1 MWGRWTAGLLLVAA
15 LAAAVVGSWYVW
27 VREQPVTMLT
37 AVAGPRGSDSFRL
50 IADIAEVLERHS
62 TTVRLQV
69 RESRNSSINI
79 SLIQRGSVDLG
90 TIASNTPAVP
100 NVNLVAGLF
109 PDYFLLI
116 ARSGSNIRSVNDLAG
131 KRVAIPESGSPGQ
144 QAFWTIVD
152 HYGMAI
158 DSFRS
163 LSSTRLQSV
172 NRFLTGE
179 VDAVFFLNSI
189 RDPLLIAFVEEAG
202 IRRVG
207 MGFIEI
213 DQAEAMA
220 LKRPFLTPQRIV
232 KGSFNGT
239 PPWPERDISTTS
251 LSRLLVA
258 NEAVNA
264 DAIAELTRVVF
275 EHRLDLLIRMPLS
288 AAITQPTL
296 NSGASLPIHEG
307 AVRYYNRDEPSFL
320 QENAEPMALIV
331 TVFAMLAS
339 FGLAVRRSMQAKA
352 KNRGDD
358 YNEALLDIAKRA
370 RAAHEQAELEPL
382 RVELTQLLEKVVH
395 ALDTDR
401 ITEEGFQSFS
411 FLWGVSRD
419 TVEQRQ
425 ARLAE
430 TAQKLRRSK

>member
-1 MWGRWTAGLLLVAA
+1 MGGRWTAVLLLVAA
-15 LAAAVVGSWYVW
+15 LLAAAVGSWYVW
-27 VREQPVTMLT
+27 LRETPVTTLT

-50 IADIAEVLERHS
+50 IADIAAVVERQS
-62 TTVRLQV
+62 TTLRLQV
-69 RESRNSSINI
+69 RESRNSSVNI

-116 ARSGSNIRSVNDLAG
+116 SRGGSNIRSVNDLIG

-144 QAFWTIVD
+144 RAFWTIID

-163 LSSTRLQSV
+163 LPSTRSELV

-179 VDAVFFLNSI
+179 VDAVFILNSI

-207 MGFIEI
+207 MNFLGI

-232 KGSFNGT
+232 KGAFNGT
-239 PPWPERDISTTS
+239 PPWPSQDIPTTS

-258 NEAVNA
+258 NEEVNP
-264 DAIAELTRVVF
+264 DAIAELTRIIF

-288 AAITQPTL
+288 AAIQQPSVT
-296 NSGASLPIHEG
+296 SGASLPIHEG
-307 AVRYYNRDEPSFL
+307 AMRYYDRDKPSFL

-339 FGLAVRRSMQAKA
+339 FGLALRRSMQAKA

-358 YNEALLDIAKRA
+358 YNELLLDISKRA
-370 RAAHEQAELEPL
+370 RTAGDATELEPL
-382 RVELTQLLEKVVH
+382 GNELNELLERVVH

-411 FLWGVSRD
+411 FLWSVTRD
-419 TVEQRQ
+419 AVE
-425 ARLAE
+425 ARRV
-430 TAQKLRRSK
+430 QLRA